1 LINITKEEKI
11 MKNILGIFF
20 AVLFLILFTGFTLAN
35 LNSEGDV
42 KSITANEKS
51 ELYCGLAL
59 PPEGEQSEQGQDR
72 EQGQEDSPSPTP
84 SPESKSNSQ
93 SDEEPSQN

>member
-1 LINITKEEKI
+1 
-11 MKNILGIFF
+11 MKSVLSIFF
-20 AVLFLILFTGFTLAN
+20 GVLFLILFAGFASAN
-35 LNSEGDV
+35 LNLNGDV
-42 KSITANEKS
+42 SSVDTNGNAD
-51 ELYCGLAL
+51 LYCGLML
-59 PPEGEQSEQGQDR
+59 PPEGEQGEQGQDR